1 MRTRRLVAELP
12 EADDDTHLGE
22 RGELALEERRAGIA
36 FVGER
41 RVPGWCALDGGGDP
55 GVAQG
60 QAIVESLAQTG
71 IETSWDREIIAMIA
85 YLQRLGRDGNAVF
98 QAEGSQ

>member
-1 MRTRRLVAELP
+1 SWLVDWTVDP
-12 EADDDTHLGE
+12 ADITASVRALAALGTPYE
-22 RGELALEERRAGIA
+22 STEEDWVRGQMQS
-36 FVGER
+36 
-41 RVPGWCALDGGGDP
+41 
-55 GVAQG
+55 QG